1 MTDLSSWLAVQRGF
15 SPAQLSLGNA
25 RYINDARVLVVG
37 AGGLGSPIALYLAAA
52 GVGTI
57 GLVDFDEVEAS
68 NLQRQILYDTQDIG
82 QPKLRAATERLGAL
96 NPHVSLV
103 SHAGPFSASNALA
116 LVQDYD
122 VVADGTDNFA
132 TRYLLNDACVLAGV
146 PNVYGSVFQYKG
158 QVSVFATPD
167 GPNGRD
173 LYPEPP
179 TDAVSCG
186 VGGVL
191 GVLPGLIGTL
201 QATEILKWILDIGES
216 LIGRVLLYDAL
227 SARFRSFTLS
237 RDPDNPVS
245 GEAPLIR
252 SIADSVANT
261 RALGCRPPQSLSHSR
276 LEAMSNVPEIS
287 AEEYKTL
294 RDSAAPP
301 FLLDVRRPEEVAI
314 ADLGGSLIPLDQLPK
329 RLGELEDHRDDP
341 VIVVHCR
348 SGGRSAQATALLHQ
362 QGYTNAVNLAG
373 GILAWSDR
381 IDPSVEKY

>member
-1 MTDLSSWLAVQRGF
+1 MTENEQLRYVRH
-15 SPAQLSLGNA
+15 LSLPSVGENGQL
-25 RYINDARVLVVG
+25 RLKEARVLVVG

-57 GLVDFDEVEAS
+57 GLVDFDEVDAS

-82 QPKLRAATERLGAL
+82 RPKLRAATERLKAL
-96 NPHVSLV
+96 NPHVTVV
-103 SHAGPFSASNALA
+103 SHAEPFSATNALA
-116 LVQDYD
+116 LVQAYD
-122 VVADGTDNFA
+122 IVADGTDNFA

-146 PNVYGSVFQYKG
+146 PNVYGSVFQFEG
-158 QVSVFATPD
+158 QVSVFGAPN
-167 GPNGRD
+167 GPNVRD
-173 LYPEPP
+173 LFPEPP
-179 TDAVSCG
+179 VDAVSCG
-186 VGGVL
+186 EGGVL

-201 QATEILKWILDIGES
+201 QATEILKWILEIGEP
-216 LIGRVLLYDAL
+216 LIGQVLLYDAL
-227 SARFRSFTLS
+227 AARIRSFTLH

-245 GEAPLIR
+245 GTSPLIR

-261 RALGCRPPQSLSHSR
+261 RALGCHPPQPPSHSR
-276 LEAMSNVPEIS
+276 LEPMSSVPEIS

-294 RDSAAPP
+294 RDSDAPP

-314 ADLGGSLIPLDQLPK
+314 ADLGGSLIPLNELPT

-381 IDPSVEKY
+381 IDPTVEKY